1 MSRTAPTQNQRK
13 ATTTTATGP
22 NLRDPDLLAD
32 LWGLT
37 ITTHYGG
44 EKGRR
49 YPGGIISLRADLGP
63 LNRRCTLAHELGHHH
78 YDDHPTPDHHL
89 HARHERRA
97 WEWAATFLID
107 AETYRQAE
115 LTVGCH
121 PGALAAELGVT
132 VHLIEVWRT
141 MTLKKETR
149 P

>member
-1 MSRTAPTQNQRK
+1 MTPTPSQRWETM
-13 ATTTTATGP
+13 TTTT
-22 NLRDPDLLAD
+22 DPDTDPQVWAD
-32 LWGLT
+32 EHSIPVG
-37 ITTHYGG
+37 THYGG

-49 YPGGIISLRADLGP
+49 YPDGSITIRSDLGP
-63 LNRRCTLAHELGHHH
+63 INRRCTLAHELGHHVH
-78 YDDHPTPDHHL
+78 GDTPTPD
-89 HARHERRA
+89 RHTYSRQERRA

-132 VHLIEVWRT
+132 VHLITVWRT
-141 MTLKKETR
+141 MTRKRETTT

>member
-1 MSRTAPTQNQRK
+1 M
-13 ATTTTATGP
+13 TTTT
-22 NLRDPDLLAD
+22 DPDTDPQVWAD
-32 LWGLT
+32 EHSIPVG
-37 ITTHYGG
+37 THYGG

-49 YPGGIISLRADLGP
+49 YPDGSITIRSDLGP
-63 LNRRCTLAHELGHHH
+63 INRRCTLAHELGHHVH
-78 YDDHPTPDHHL
+78 GDTPTPD
-89 HARHERRA
+89 RHTYSRQERRA

-132 VHLIEVWRT
+132 VHLITVWRT
-141 MTLKKETR
+141 MTRKRETTT